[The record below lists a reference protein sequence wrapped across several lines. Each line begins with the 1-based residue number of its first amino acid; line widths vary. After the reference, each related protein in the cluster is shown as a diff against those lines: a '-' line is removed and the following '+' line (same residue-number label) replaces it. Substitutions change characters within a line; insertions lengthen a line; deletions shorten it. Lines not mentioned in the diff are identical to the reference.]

1 MMILLPRKPMNHRPL
16 HALPLVAAILAL
28 LPAAHAKPKPAPDHW
43 VATWATGN
51 IAGPGPI
58 PYSSEGFVPG
68 AVDTTLRQI
77 VHTSLGNSP
86 GDPLVRVEFTNALGT
101 DPLTIGEVH
110 IALADPNGGATTGD
124 ISLFSANALTFAGQS
139 AVTIPPGAEI
149 ASDPVALKLPF
160 GSDLVITM
168 FLPAQKISSATFH
181 WYSFQTSFYAP
192 GNVVSQRSLTM
203 PPTHSHSMGAWYFL
217 KSVDVKAAPYASA
230 IVAFGDSITDGAAG
244 ITNANRRWPDVLARR
259 LHANPPT
266 QNLAVANEGIGG
278 NRVLHDGIGPS
289 ALARFDREVLSIPG
303 VGSVIVFEGVNDLGI
318 AYGPNPHDV
327 VTADQ
332 LIAGLTQFAERAH
345 AHNLKVFGATVTPYG
360 GAGYY
365 SAAGEQVREALNA
378 WIRTTTV
385 FDGVIDFDKLLQ
397 DPAEPTKL
405 APAYASTDHLHPND
419 AGLQAMGNA
428 IELQLFK

>member
-1 MMILLPRKPMNHRPL
+1 MNHCRPTPRALQAFAATLILLP
-16 HALPLVAAILAL
+16 AG
-28 LPAAHAKPKPAPDHW
+28 AHAKPKPTPDHW

-68 AVDTTLRQI
+68 AADTTLRQI

-86 GDPLVRVEFTNALGT
+86 GDPIVRVEFTNALGT
-101 DPLTIGEVH
+101 EPLTIGEVH
-110 IALADPNGGATTGD
+110 IALAEPTDGPPTGD
-124 ISLFSANALTFAGQS
+124 ISLPTANALTFAGQPS
-139 AVTIPPGAEI
+139 VTIPPGAEI
-149 ASDPVALKLPF
+149 ASDPVVLKLPF
-160 GSDLVITM
+160 GSDLVISM
-168 FLPAQKISSATFH
+168 FLPEQKISSATSH

-192 GNVVSQRSLTM
+192 GNVVSQRSLSM
-203 PPTHSHSMGAWYFL
+203 PPTHSHPMGAWYFL
-217 KSVDVKAAPYASA
+217 KSVDVRAAPNASA

-266 QNLAVANEGIGG
+266 QNVAVVNEGIGG
-278 NRVLHDGIGPS
+278 NRVLHDGLGPS
-289 ALARFDREVLSIPG
+289 ALARFDREVLTIPG
-303 VGSVIVFEGVNDLGI
+303 VSSVIVLEGTNDLGA
-318 AYGPNPHDV
+318 AYGPNPHDI
-327 VTADQ
+327 VTADD
-332 LIAGLTQFAERAH
+332 LIAGLTQFAQRAR
-345 AHNLKVFGATVTPYG
+345 AHNLNVFGATVAPYG

-365 SAAGEQVREALNA
+365 SPAGEQVREALNA

-397 DPAEPTKL
+397 DPADPTKL
-405 APAYASTDHLHPND
+405 APAFAFTDHLHPND

-428 IELQLFK
+428 IDLQLFK